1 MFCYTFV
8 SNWTVSVDYSLIL
21 AGIELRWGKKEERQ
35 EKVCLWLYR
44 GLQGDS
50 HHENKVLGDSQWKL
64 SAEDGYGQAVTS
76 SVYTGWPAEVCPW
89 CQSATH
95 TTSRCWQK
103 PGEGPLGLASGQ
115 GAQCPPFCSTATAC
129 GGCLCFGDFL
139 RPQGF
144 QFSELTL
151 GWRVHRSLQTRKFC
165 PCDLGLSE
173 CPGGALAVQ
182 PSMCW
187 KHARSGW
194 TATSW
199 RLHCMPSHSTQC
211 GAKWS
216 CSAGMGSSPSTR
228 AKSTCFV
235 LLALSWHPAER
246 TMSAFWCS
254 VSNKLT

>member
-1 MFCYTFV
+1 MKTEFWETHSGSC
-8 SNWTVSVDYSLIL
+8 L
-21 AGIELRWGKKEERQ
+21 LRMGMARQ
-35 EKVCLWLYR
+35 L
-44 GLQGDS
+44 
-50 HHENKVLGDSQWKL
+50 
-64 SAEDGYGQAVTS
+64 
-76 SVYTGWPAEVCPW
+76 PA
-89 CQSATH
+89 AD
-95 TTSRCWQK
+95 K
-103 PGEGPLGLASGQ
+103 PGGQLKSVPDASQLPRPHQAAGRNQGKGPFGSASGQ
-115 GAQCPPFCSTATAC
+115 GAQHPASCSTAAAC
-129 GGCLCFGDFL
+129 RGCLWFGGFL
-139 RPQGF
+139 QLQGF

-151 GWRVHRSLQTRKFC
+151 RWHVHQPLQTRNVC
-165 PCDLGLSE
+165 PCDLGFSE

-187 KHARSGW
+187 KHVRSGR

-199 RLHCMPSHSTQC
+199 RLRCLPSRSAQC

-216 CSAGMGSSPSTR
+216 HSAGMGSGPSTR